1 MVKKS
6 VVKVEVKPTVIRT
19 KKISLRSAYAADEK
33 YTGVEPVWDTERAQT
48 MSDEEFEHF
57 LRKSFYYYNY
67 HYNQRETR
75 KFISEYLTENRYDP
89 NQIKAFDRV
98 SDSQVPMTLCSII
111 LAHRVGMPIRPKI
124 KLFIDNTVDR
134 LTANLVEKKTVSTTE
149 SKKSAVKMPTIQD
162 RLAEKTAEHLGELEG
177 IYDSIITKQPISF
190 KTYEF
195 LTKNNVPQS
204 QIGKFVQLIQYRQ
217 QEILQAQQ
225 GKDSQLNEAY
235 KHYKASDFKRHLAFF
250 KQCLED
256 FEQYKSV
263 KKATKKARI
272 KKPTSKDKIVAKL
285 QYLKE
290 DKTLKLVS
298 INPVDIIGS
307 KVLWIYN
314 ATTRKL
320 GKYVAED
327 NAELAVKGTSIVN
340 FDTRL
345 SVCKTIRK
353 PDEKLKEFIK
363 ASKVQLRKFLA
374 EIKATETKLT
384 GRINKDIVL
393 LKTE

>member
-1 MVKKS
+1 MAKKS
-6 VVKVEVKPTVIRT
+6 VVKVESKPPLIRT

-33 YTGVEPVWDTERAQT
+33 YTGTEPAWDTERALA
-48 MSDEEFEHF
+48 MPDEEFEHF
-57 LRKSFYYYNY
+57 LRKSFFYYNY
-67 HYNQRETR
+67 HYNQKETR
-75 KFISEYLTENRYDP
+75 KFITEYLNENRYDP
-89 NQIKAFDRV
+89 IKVKAFDKV
-98 SDSQVPMTLCSII
+98 SDSQVPMTLCSIV
-111 LAHRVGMPIRPKI
+111 LAHRAGMPIRPKI
-124 KLFIDNTVDR
+124 KTFIDSTLDK
-134 LTANLVEKKTVSTTE
+134 LTANLIDKKTPAVAE
-149 SKKSAVKMPTIQD
+149 SKKPAVKMLTIQD

-177 IYDSIITKQPISF
+177 IYDSIITKQSINF
-190 KTYEF
+190 KTYDF

-204 QIGKFVQLIQYRQ
+204 QLGKFVQLIEYRQ
-217 QEILQAQQ
+217 QEILQAQA

-235 KHYKASDFKRHLAFF
+235 KHYKAADFKRHLAFF

-290 DKTLKLVS
+290 EKTLKLVS
-298 INPVDIIGS
+298 VNPVDIVGA

-327 NAELAVKGTSIVN
+327 NADLGVKGTSIIN